1 MREGGEEGGGLGECG
16 GQGVL
21 SSLPPR
27 WVSFYPVKQPRLVGR
42 GGDGSGVWGVRGG
55 GRHGRAQ
62 VPPPPSPL
70 RVAGTR
76 GMLSPCPTGGGKR
89 KGRGGQFVRGL
100 GQLCHLLGV
109 LSGRGEG
116 RALFGAAGG
125 ADSRGAG
132 RGRTPSPSACAPP
145 RASLHVALGA
155 VGSEPCRSPAALRAA
170 HQGAQRLPEEGAG
183 ENFPGWLWAGSEAE
197 RAGRAAL
204 LARSAHTRT
213 HCLQRAPPRF
223 ARESASLRLL

>member
-1 MREGGEEGGGLGECG
+1 M
-16 GQGVL
+16 
-21 SSLPPR
+21 
-27 WVSFYPVKQPRLVGR
+27 
-42 GGDGSGVWGVRGG
+42 
-55 GRHGRAQ
+55 
-62 VPPPPSPL
+62 
-70 RVAGTR
+70 
-76 GMLSPCPTGGGKR
+76 
-89 KGRGGQFVRGL
+89 RGL

-116 RALFGAAGG
+116 RALFGAAGR

-170 HQGAQRLPEEGAG
+170 HQGAQRLLEEGAG

-204 LARSAHTRT
+204 LARSGHTCT
-213 HCLQRAPPRF
+213 HCHQRAPPRF
-223 ARESASLRLL
+223 ARESASLRLLSTPFVSIWRLAPPPAALIGGKRPQGLAAGHLLASIGPRDGLFRLLPRLLVTFREATFLWG